1 MGVRTEGLFIFL
13 ALFFASFAS
22 RAEAQLDR
30 LRFGVTGSA
39 TSFTGGDQIGRLRFT
54 EIGGGGVATA
64 GFAFLGPLAVE
75 ARVGGY
81 YFSAPEGVDGGGLAE
96 AGLGLRLEVDF
107 PEDWIAWGPFAHMN
121 VAWTGPEILPSID
134 VGFRLAVKTGRGF
147 AIGPEIA
154 YGQVFW
160 PDEERYSTDA
170 RFVAF
175 GISITWRPPE
185 EEPPEATTH
194 EVRVVEREVPIE
206 TVVTSVEPAEIDR
219 LLDEALPVTD
229 RIEST
234 LIPPVLFEFDS
245 TALLP
250 CGEVALH
257 AALEAI
263 GATIEPVV
271 IEGHADASGTDDY
284 NVDLSLRRA
293 EVVRRWLV
301 ARGVDE
307 SRLSVSAY
315 GEARPLDDPNDPAAM
330 PLDRRVTFRVDRIR
344 EGAQSESVEMQDGG
358 FTCSPASTGPT
369 HVVTP

>member
-1 MGVRTEGLFIFL
+1 LLVFL
-13 ALFFASFAS
+13 ALSSASFAS
-22 RAEAQLDR
+22 RAEAQLER
-30 LRFGVTGSA
+30 LRFGITGSA

-54 EIGGGGVATA
+54 EIGGGGMATA
-64 GFAFLGPLAVE
+64 GFAFLGPLSVE
-75 ARVGGY
+75 LRAGGY
-81 YFSAPEGVDGGGLAE
+81 YFSGAAGVEGGGLAE
-96 AGLGLRLEVDF
+96 VGLGLRLEIDF
-107 PEDWIAWGPFAHMN
+107 PEDWIAWGPFAHAN
-121 VAWTGPEILPSID
+121 VAWTGPEVLPSID

-160 PDEERYSTDA
+160 PDQEGYSTDA

-175 GISITWRPPE
+175 GIAITWRPPE
-185 EEPPEATTH
+185 DEPAEQTTH

-245 TALLP
+245 TTLLP

-257 AALEAI
+257 AAREAI

-301 ARGVDE
+301 AHGIDE
-307 SRLSVSAY
+307 TRLRISAF
-315 GEARPLDDPNDPAAM
+315 GEQRPLEDPNDPAAQ
-330 PLDRRVTFRVDRIR
+330 PLDRRVTFRIDRVR
-344 EGAQSESVEMQDGG
+344 EGPEVEMPDAG